1 MTWVTREIPQI
12 DRIACPWLIRR
23 FVEQTGAVPCNI
35 PGAESFSQGG
45 DLCSFNAFI
54 QRLGLRD
61 AALDRLATIERG
73 ADTATHFLAPEAA
86 GLHAISMGLSA
97 DTHDDSAMP
106 ELGMVICDALYAWC
120 RNAIAELN
128 ACGETHNR
136 VPPGAKPEK
145 SS

>member
-12 DRIACPWLIRR
+12 DRIACPWLIRG
-23 FVEQTGAVPCNI
+23 FVEQTGAVTYDI
-35 PGAESFSQGG
+35 PGAESFSQDG
-45 DLCSFNAFI
+45 DLCSFNGFI
-54 QRLGLRD
+54 KHLGLRD
-61 AALDRLATIERG
+61 AALDRLATIVRG

-97 DTHDDSAMP
+97 NTQDDSAMP
-106 ELGMVICDALYAWC
+106 ELGMVIYDALYAWC
-120 RNAIAELN
+120 RNSIAELN